1 MGIFNK
7 HINPIRRS
15 YDAISNKMTD
25 VGNLYNF
32 GENIYK
38 KGTYDEFEYQ
48 NISEVVRNIEAN
60 LLQLQSEK

>member
-1 MGIFNK
+1 
-7 HINPIRRS
+7 
-15 YDAISNKMTD
+15 MTD

-32 GENIYK
+32 LEKTFIK